1 MHFETLNFVPIDLDG
16 IDPYELTK
24 SEKEWLNEYHKECF
38 EKLSPY
44 MNDEERAWLEEYT
57 REI

>member
-1 MHFETLNFVPIDLDG
+1 LNFVPIDLDG
-16 IDPYELTK
+16 IDPDELTR